1 MKSCKDCV
9 HYAVCYELTYHE
21 PNGEIAGNKSCK
33 NFKDKSKFI
42 EIPFNIGDT
51 VYVIPSIDGIK
62 PIRKSIIECEIS
74 NIIFNQDGK
83 TVGYSCEE
91 RYSGYFYYSCI
102 FLFNSIG
109 KTVFFTRE
117 EAEEALKNG
126 VKINAKHNDKH

>member
-9 HYAVCYELTYHE
+9 HYDVCIYVEMDAERVEELCD
-21 PNGEIAGNKSCK
+21 K
-33 NFKDKSKFI
+33 FKDKSKFI
-42 EIPFNIGDT
+42 DIPFNIGDT

-126 VKINAKHNDKH
+126 VKTNAKHNDKH